1 MNALMFLNLDTPIH
15 RLNPLA
21 KLFIVACLW
30 ITSFSS
36 SNLVVMLVVV
46 VYCLILWRLARIPLS
61 GMKIFLGTVAFVGF
75 LMVVIQGFAYF
86 SNETVL
92 FHVLGYPFYAE
103 GAIYGFTMGI
113 KVLSVA
119 TAIPIL
125 TMTTQVSPLMAALAA
140 LRLPYKLIFVFG
152 TAMRLTP
159 LVQETFEEIRDAQR
173 LRGHNIQR
181 MNVIKKATKGYFPL
195 FVPLLLSLLRKT
207 GDMDV
212 AIESRA
218 FGAPVKRTYLDD
230 IRLQR
235 LDLLAMGI
243 VFACTAGL
251 LVFSFYMGW
260 GAGLIGWGGPT
271 GTGGN

>member
-30 ITSFSS
+30 ITSFAS

-46 VYCLILWRLARIPLS
+46 IYCLVLWRLACIPLS
-61 GMKIFLGTVAFVGF
+61 GMKIFLGTVAFIGF
-75 LMVVIQGFAYF
+75 LMVVIQGFLYF

-92 FHVLGYPFYAE
+92 FYVFRYPFYAE
-103 GAIYGFTMGI
+103 GAIYGFTMAI

-181 MNVIKKATKGYFPL
+181 MNVIQKATKGYFPI

-230 IRLQR
+230 IRLQGP
-235 LDLLAMGI
+235 DLLAMAV
-243 VFACTAGL
+243 VFVCTAGL
-251 LVFSFYMGW
+251 LAFSFYMGW

-271 GTGGN
+271 GPGGN

>member
-1 MNALMFLNLDTPIH
+1 VNALMFLNLDTPIH

-21 KLFIVACLW
+21 KLFMVACLW
-30 ITSFSS
+30 AASFGS

-61 GMKIFLGTVAFVGF
+61 GMKIFLGTVAFIGF
-75 LMVVIQGFAYF
+75 LMVVIQGFLYF
-86 SNETVL
+86 SNKTVL
-92 FHVLGYPFYAE
+92 FYVFGYPFMAE
-103 GAIYGFTMGI
+103 GAVYGFTMAI

-119 TAIPIL
+119 AAIPIL
-125 TMTTQVSPLMAALAA
+125 TMTTPVSPLMAALAA

-159 LVQETFEEIRDAQR
+159 LVQEAYEEIRDAQR

-181 MNVIKKATKGYFPL
+181 MNVIKKITKGYFPI

-230 IRLQR
+230 VKLKGP
-235 LDLLAMGI
+235 DLLAMAI
-243 VFACTAGL
+243 VFAFSAGL
-251 LVFSFYMGW
+251 LGLSVYMGW
-260 GAGLIGWGGPT
+260 GAGLTGWGGPT
-271 GTGGN
+271 GPGGN

>member
-30 ITSFSS
+30 ITSFASA
-36 SNLVVMLVVV
+36 NLIVMSVVV
-46 VYCLILWRLARIPLS
+46 VYGLILWWIASIPLS
-61 GMKIFLGTVAFVGF
+61 GMKIFIGTIAIVGF
-75 LMVVIQGFAYF
+75 LMIVIQGFLYF

-92 FHVLGYPFYAE
+92 FHVFGYPFYTE

-181 MNVIKKATKGYFPL
+181 MNVIEKATKGYFPI

-218 FGAPVKRTYLDD
+218 FGAPVQRTYLDD
-230 IRLQR
+230 ISLQTS
-235 LDLLAMGI
+235 DLLAMGL
-243 VFACTAGL
+243 VFVFTAGL
-251 LVFSFYMGW
+251 LAFSFYMGW

-271 GTGGN
+271 GTGG